1 MHILGRKAAILALHN
16 TSPPSPPQ
24 KPKPKPRPS
33 LTKPMWE
40 SSYFGVPLS
49 SVVTPEKPIP
59 IFIERCIEY
68 IEATG
73 EHPPHGPNSAFLG
86 GHFVPRG
93 RCGGAEPPP
102 AQRCRT
108 HQANAGRAEA
118 NRGCLGAQGVQSECQ
133 RVTGCGARTEP
144 CVGPGGAGEQSW
156 TRPDCGGD
164 AAAAALQIHRGW
176 SGPSPSALTWNLTS
190 SFILKRLYTWN

>member
-93 RCGGAEPPP
+93 RCGGAETPPQVS
-102 AQRCRT
+102 A
-108 HQANAGRAEA
+108 
-118 NRGCLGAQGVQSECQ
+118 
-133 RVTGCGARTEP
+133 P
-144 CVGPGGAGEQSW
+144 CVGFSTQLPFMPWLRFVPRHSSLFSPFSF
-156 TRPDCGGD
+156 TSLHHFPFFSPKFTVFLFF
-164 AAAAALQIHRGW
+164 ALILLDLLA
-176 SGPSPSALTWNLTS
+176 PNSAHFALNSANFPQVLL
-190 SFILKRLYTWN
+190 FLP

>member
-93 RCGGAEPPP
+93 RCGGAETPP
-102 AQRCRT
+102 AKSQLRVWGFQLSCLLC
-108 HQANAGRAEA
+108 H
-118 NRGCLGAQGVQSECQ
+118 GCVSF
-133 RVTGCGARTEP
+133 
-144 CVGPGGAGEQSW
+144 PGTPRYFPLFPSLPFTISLFFPPNLLFSCSLHSFCW
-156 TRPDCGGD
+156 IFWP
-164 AAAAALQIHRGW
+164 QIQ
-176 SGPSPSALTWNLTS
+176 P
-190 SFILKRLYTWN
+190 ILP